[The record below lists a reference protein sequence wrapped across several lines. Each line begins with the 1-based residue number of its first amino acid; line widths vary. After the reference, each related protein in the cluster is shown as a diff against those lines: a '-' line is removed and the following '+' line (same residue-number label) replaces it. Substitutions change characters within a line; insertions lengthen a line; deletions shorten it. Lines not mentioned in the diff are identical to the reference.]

1 LRITALA
8 ATTVLLASHASAAQ
22 VGVTTRTF
30 TKTSTTTGEPRPLE
44 TFIWYPAVAHTG
56 TPEAFGRRDA
66 RVRRGRFPLIV
77 FSHGSCGRPTESTYL
92 TMALAKAGF
101 VVAAPRHLGNSAD
114 DPNCVAAFADSAANR
129 VPDVRFVID
138 TMLALAADPASPFSE
153 RLDGER
159 IAIAGLSFGGY
170 TTLLALQQ
178 EPRTRVGLSMV
189 PGGTAFLGPQA
200 ITQPTLVIGSERDV
214 IVGFA
219 ESESAY
225 ARLSGPRFLVELLGG
240 NHLSVVDSCDNEE
253 LGVSFCV
260 PGDIDQDTAHRLV
273 LHYALPF
280 FRRYLAERHVPR
292 RALTRQID
300 GVVLTAEP

>member
-1 LRITALA
+1 LRITTLA
-8 ATTVLLASHASAAQ
+8 AASLLLASLASGAQ
-22 VGVTTRTF
+22 VGVMTQTF

-56 TPEAFGRRDA
+56 TRETLGRRNAD
-66 RVRRGRFPLIV
+66 VKRGPFPLIV

-92 TMALAKAGF
+92 SMALAKAGF
-101 VVAAPRHLGNSAD
+101 IVAAPRHLGNSAD

-138 TMLALAADPASPFSE
+138 TMLGLADGHASPFFG
-153 RLDGER
+153 RLDVER

-178 EPRTRVGLSMV
+178 EPRFQVGLSMV

-200 ITQPTLVIGSERDV
+200 ITQPTLVIGSENDQV
-214 IVGFA
+214 VGFP
-219 ESESAY
+219 ESQSAY
-225 ARLSGPRFLVELLGG
+225 DRLTGPRFLVELLGG
-240 NHLSVVDSCDNEE
+240 DHLSVVDSCDG
-253 LGVSFCV
+253 LCV

-292 RALTRQID
+292 RALARQID
-300 GVVLTAEP
+300 GVVLTADP